1 MALEFIT
8 ISCRNGKIYL
18 FVNLKKYCHWQMW
31 FFLPFEGTHSIETNL
46 QTCNWP
52 VHKLKVC
59 KVVSI
64 ERVSQMT
71 GQTVKTFTVANARKS
86 FYVSKSIYFPI
97 SIFVIREEMAIKS
110 LQTKSVENLLKI
122 GSQLL
127 WAIQRC
133 YIPSCQSR
141 KTREHVFFLSSV
153 LIVQVSPFL
162 LKLWNQVPTLDHLV
176 IQNSG
181 DFLCWK
187 YK

>member
-31 FFLPFEGTHSIETNL
+31 FFLPFEGSHSIETNL

-71 GQTVKTFTVANARKS
+71 GQTVKTFTVVNARKS
-86 FYVSKSIYFPI
+86 FYISKSIPFPI

-122 GSQLL
+122 GSQLSFVS
-127 WAIQRC
+127 
-133 YIPSCQSR
+133 YT
-141 KTREHVFFLSSV
+141 KV
-153 LIVQVSPFL
+153 LH
-162 LKLWNQVPTLDHLV
+162 T
-176 IQNSG
+176 
-181 DFLCWK
+181 
-187 YK
+187 